1 MLFRSGGAKTD
12 RMTIKVDSSKNGKVY
27 RCLITNAAGEQLA
40 TDEVTLTV
48 GEVNGVLM
56 LPFVPADSLNSS
68 SNSVP
73 ADVEKETPAEVT
85 EPAAEV
91 PAAAEPAAEE
101 SVEAEPAVEEPAAE
115 APSPEPAVETPAD
128 PETATDPAV

>member
-1 MLFRSGGAKTD
+1 
-12 RMTIKVDSSKNGKVY
+12 MTIKVDSSKNGKVY

-91 PAAAEPAAEE
+91 PAA
-101 SVEAEPAVEEPAAE
+101 EEPAAAETAAEEPAVE

-128 PETATDPAV
+128 PEPATDPAV